1 VPEYDPEYNGNLPSL
16 SPDTVRSI
24 TRTLNRNGTTPAVT
38 IAKIERGTKQLWAVI
53 DCWTMVMAATDTDV
67 VQALAT
73 RQTWS
78 KPSPT
83 DTPLG
88 TTTTPGSDD
97 GFQPDPCFQH
107 DRNRQAKR
115 PPPRAITAAA
125 QHDTDKPTT
134 DQTGHLTNSSK
145 RSQASFN
152 ARPSLLIPG
161 YYLHSRQNQQIQL
174 ARTRKA
180 GDPRFTGR

>member
-1 VPEYDPEYNGNLPSL
+1 MTDSNQ
-16 SPDTVRSI
+16 I
-24 TRTLNRNGTTPAVT
+24 PAFSM
-38 IAKIERGTKQLWAVI
+38 IATA
-53 DCWTMVMAATDTDV
+53 
-67 VQALAT
+67 
-73 RQTWS
+73 
-78 KPSPT
+78 KPN
-83 DTPLG
+83 D
-88 TTTTPGSDD
+88 
-97 GFQPDPCFQH
+97 
-107 DRNRQAKR
+107 